1 MKAVIAKS
9 YAFIYGRNQASWG
22 LLGITVED
30 EAFYEA
36 ATDGVFLSI
45 DIPNRTVRVGE
56 GSDIQTFP
64 FTMSDMEYR
73 LTMNNGIN
81 VAYGKFKNE
90 LWKRMV
96 GNTSPQRDTNTKTG
110 EMLEASL
117 SEQQGDKRLQW

>member
-1 MKAVIAKS
+1 M
-9 YAFIYGRNQASWG
+9 
-22 LLGITVED
+22 ED